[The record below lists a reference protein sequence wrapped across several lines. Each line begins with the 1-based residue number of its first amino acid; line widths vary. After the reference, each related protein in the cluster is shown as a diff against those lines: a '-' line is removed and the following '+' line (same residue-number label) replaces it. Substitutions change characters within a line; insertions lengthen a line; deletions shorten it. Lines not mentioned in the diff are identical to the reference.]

1 MFKKIIDLLELAI
14 IKNKRIMKAIYSQT
28 ISQSHMRFRAGSFG
42 RVKRTY
48 RRPQS
53 TIGHFE
59 ILSLIK

>member
-1 MFKKIIDLLELAI
+1 
-14 IKNKRIMKAIYSQT
+14 MKAIYSHT
-28 ISQSHMRFRAGSFG
+28 ISKSHVKFRAGSFG